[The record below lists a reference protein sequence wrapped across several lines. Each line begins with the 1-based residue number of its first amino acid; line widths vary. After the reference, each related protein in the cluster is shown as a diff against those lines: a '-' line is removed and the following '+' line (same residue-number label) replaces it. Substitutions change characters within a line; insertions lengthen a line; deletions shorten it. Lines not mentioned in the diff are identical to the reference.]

1 MSVKSCSDLLKLAV
15 VGAVSVV
22 GAMGLV
28 NGHAFAQDY
37 GNHSFKVIGNW
48 TNAPH
53 FKNTEKPFWEQTL
66 PGATGGALSAQI
78 TPLDELGLK
87 GFDVGRMLKLGLF
100 DFVHAGFTY
109 VAGDNAM
116 FEGVDLAGSIQNWD
130 DARQSVDA
138 YRPIL
143 DKQINDT
150 FDAKLLAIYSE
161 PTQVFYC
168 RVPIS
173 GIDDIAGKKVRVYN
187 RALSDLVEGMGGIPT
202 SIDFAEVVPALQRGV
217 VDCAVTGTLSGY
229 TAKWYEVA
237 THLYTLHA
245 AQGSSLFLAVSNA
258 TWDKLSPDAQQVVLA
273 EAGKLEDQAWAFGQK
288 ADQEGIDCNTG
299 NGPCSFGDAQKMTLV
314 QPSDGDLERL
324 KKIVEENVLAGWSE
338 RCGADCVSAWNGSA
352 GKALGLTAPT
362 N

>member
-1 MSVKSCSDLLKLAV
+1 MSVKSCSDLLKVAV

-28 NGHAFAQDY
+28 NGQAFAQDY

-66 PGATGGALSAQI
+66 PGATDGALSAQI

-143 DKQINDT
+143 DKQISDT

-168 RVPIS
+168 RVPSAALTIS
-173 GIDDIAGKKVRVYN
+173 PARKFGSTIERCRIWSKEWVGSR
-187 RALSDLVEGMGGIPT
+187 RRSISQRLCRRCREALSI
-202 SIDFAEVVPALQRGV
+202 
-217 VDCAVTGTLSGY
+217 
-229 TAKWYEVA
+229 
-237 THLYTLHA
+237 
-245 AQGSSLFLAVSNA
+245 
-258 TWDKLSPDAQQVVLA
+258 
-273 EAGKLEDQAWAFGQK
+273 
-288 ADQEGIDCNTG
+288 
-299 NGPCSFGDAQKMTLV
+299 
-314 QPSDGDLERL
+314 
-324 KKIVEENVLAGWSE
+324 
-338 RCGADCVSAWNGSA
+338 
-352 GKALGLTAPT
+352 AP
-362 N
+362 

>member
-1 MSVKSCSDLLKLAV
+1 MERPIKATISAAVAALGVLGMSGTLA
-15 VGAVSVV
+15 S
-22 GAMGLV
+22 
-28 NGHAFAQDY
+28 AQDLSS
-37 GNHSFKVIGNW
+37 HSFKVIGNW

-53 FKNTEKPFWEQTL
+53 FKNTEKPFWEETL
-66 PGATGGALSAQI
+66 PGVSNGALTAQL

-109 VAGDNAM
+109 VAGDNPM
-116 FEGVDLAGSIQNWD
+116 FEGVDLAGTIQNWD
-130 DARQSVDA
+130 DARASVDA
-138 YRPIL
+138 YRPL
-143 DKQINDT
+143 LAGQIDET

-168 RVPIS
+168 RVPIT
-173 GIDDIAGKKVRVYN
+173 GIDDFEGRKVRVYN

-237 THLYTLHA
+237 THLFTLHA
-245 AQGSSLFLAVSNA
+245 AQGSSLFLAVSNN
-258 TWDKLSPDAQQVVLA
+258 TWNSMSEASQALVL
-273 EAGKLEDQAWAFGQK
+273 EQAAIFENSAWEFGQS

-299 NGPCSFGDAQKMTLV
+299 NGPCSFGDSQNMTWV
-314 QPSDGDLERL
+314 QPSDDDLARL
-324 KKIVEENVLAGWSE
+324 KAMVEANVLAGWSE
-338 RCGADCVSAWNGSA
+338 RCGADCVAAWNETAGSV
-352 GKALGLTAPT
+352 LGLTAPT
-362 N
+362 E